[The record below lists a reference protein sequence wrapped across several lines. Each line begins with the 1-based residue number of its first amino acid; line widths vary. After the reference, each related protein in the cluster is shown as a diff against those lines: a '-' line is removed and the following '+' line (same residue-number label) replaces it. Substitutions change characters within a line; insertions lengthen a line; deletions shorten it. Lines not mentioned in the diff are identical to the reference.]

1 MTSNIIVD
9 NDISASQLLN
19 GTKLNFVLVG
29 VTESG
34 PKTDS
39 GQTLLFEI
47 VLKNVTEVQPLNSK
61 DENSTLLLQKSHIIK
76 ESQILTA

>member
-19 GTKLNFVLVG
+19 GTNLNFILVG

-34 PKTDS
+34 PKTDA
-39 GQTLLFEI
+39 GQTLLFKI

-61 DENSTLLLQKSHIIK
+61 DENSTLLLQKSQIIK